1 LIIASASSAVAAIVV
16 SKIWGGGTLIGAA
29 ATPVI
34 VALVSEALR
43 RPARA
48 IDTVRTARAE
58 RFDPIAEG
66 RRGLAEGDLAHARRE
81 VPAAAQAEAQ
91 RRVHRSSG
99 RRLNL
104 RLPRPRLLAAIVTG
118 LVAFVVAGVL
128 LTGSELVFGP
138 SSVASSGRR
147 TTYLGGST
155 KASKKT
161 DTRKTDTTKTTTTR
175 TTTTTSTT
183 TTPTTSTAAPKT
195 TTTAP
200 TTSTT
205 TPATPTPTVT
215 TAPPAAPTTSVPS
228 AAPPNATPPATTP

>member
-1 LIIASASSAVAAIVV
+1 MIASASSAVAAIVV

-29 ATPVI
+29 TTPVI

-48 IDTVRTARAE
+48 IDTVRTARAA
-58 RFDPIAEG
+58 RFDPVAEG
-66 RRGLAEGDLAHARRE
+66 RRGLAEGDLERARRE

-99 RRLNL
+99 GGLNL
-104 RLPRPRLLAAIVTG
+104 RLPRPRVLAAIATG
-118 LVAFVVAGVL
+118 LVAFVIAGVL

-155 KASKKT
+155 KASTKKN
-161 DTRKTDTTKTTTTR
+161 TTKTTTTG
-175 TTTTTSTT
+175 TTTTTKTT
-183 TTPTTSTAAPKT
+183 TTTTPPTTSTAAPKT

-228 AAPPNATPPATTP
+228 APAPNATPPATTP